1 MQQHEEKKFVAPVLV
16 GKVFPY
22 AVVVKASDADGP
34 GEYTAK
40 GLMYENAQILIEYPF
55 VKPGQSVE
63 SALADGA
70 GAADHNQ
77 IDIHEAVLPD
87 GSTLCRGE
95 SWEEAAH
102 VPDWSS
108 RIGAAVAVFGD
119 ASFNYG
125 EHNSSTDGR
134 DAGNELHAVLE
145 QAKGNLDRLLGVP
158 SRRLADGD
166 TVKVAV
172 LCSNAEGA
180 TEVFRAEPFL
190 AEVDIGEGEHLDV
203 AIEHAKEAGF
213 SGAMVAFDQYDVA
226 AGQLFDAALWF
237 AGVN

>member
-108 RIGAAVAVFGD
+108 RIGAAVAVRPAGCGRGRWRSRSGISLSVIYRI
-119 ASFNYG
+119 ARCST
-125 EHNSSTDGR
+125 NSVRS
-134 DAGNELHAVLE
+134 V
-145 QAKGNLDRLLGVP
+145 
-158 SRRLADGD
+158 
-166 TVKVAV
+166 
-172 LCSNAEGA
+172 
-180 TEVFRAEPFL
+180 
-190 AEVDIGEGEHLDV
+190 
-203 AIEHAKEAGF
+203 
-213 SGAMVAFDQYDVA
+213 
-226 AGQLFDAALWF
+226 
-237 AGVN
+237 